1 MLTRYCAPRPST
13 RGSFGGSSQSVWH
26 AAGSARQCGGTPSVG
41 FVRDGAVECSQ
52 GYSHGTHRVLTRVR
66 CAPPPG
72 RGPTAPSAAHVCR
85 TTACTLRWVSG
96 IALRGTWLAMLA
108 GYSTGTRRPSTA
120 RTEAHPSLP
129 TAAAAARGTCIALP
143 LHAFYRV
150 RSADAR
156 SDTRADQRRRHQP
169 ADARDDVRADA
180 RAELRRP
187 DG

>member
-1 MLTRYCAPRPST
+1 MLTWYCAPRPST

-66 CAPPPG
+66 WAPPPG
-72 RGPTAPSAAHVCR
+72 RGPTARSAAHVCG
-85 TTACTLRWVSG
+85 TTACTLRWASG
-96 IALRGTWLAMLA
+96 IARRGTWLAMLA
-108 GYSTGTRRPSTA
+108 GYSTGTPGPSTA
-120 RTEAHPSLP
+120 CTEAHPSAS
-129 TAAAAARGTCIALP
+129 TAAAARGTLIALA
-143 LHAFYRV
+143 LCALLRV

-169 ADARDDVRADA
+169 ADAR
-180 RAELRRP
+180 AELRRP